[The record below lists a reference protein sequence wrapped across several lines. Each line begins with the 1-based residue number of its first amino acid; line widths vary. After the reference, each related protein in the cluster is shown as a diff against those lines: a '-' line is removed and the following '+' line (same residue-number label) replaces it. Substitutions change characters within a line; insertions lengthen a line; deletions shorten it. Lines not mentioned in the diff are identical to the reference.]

1 MPVAAAIALA
11 LSGWFFASPASADG
25 PPTPSPTAPPSPISP
40 SPSSTPQGSS
50 SPAPSGTAAPSAGA
64 TSSASPATSPTASAR
79 ASVSPNPGASPSP
92 APSPTPSP
100 SPAGS
105 TTPSVSPSPTPSAT
119 PSAPTAETIAKDAAL
134 LASARSLAQ
143 LIAAQAVAARDDTTK
158 RAAEV
163 AVLEQLANEA
173 AAAQTSLAQLIAA
186 ALPQAQGSPA
196 STWQLP
202 ARGPVSL
209 AFGPTAFALE
219 PSLVYQGTLYPH
231 FHAAIDIAA
240 PFGTPVAA
248 GADGIVTYVGHLP
261 DGAEIVLIAHA
272 GGYVSEYAHLDDTF
286 VAPPVKPSQT
296 ANAGQGVAFAG
307 LTGIT
312 TGPHLHFAILRN
324 GIPVDP
330 LLLISRS

>member
-1 MPVAAAIALA
+1 
-11 LSGWFFASPASADG
+11 
-25 PPTPSPTAPPSPISP
+25 
-40 SPSSTPQGSS
+40 
-50 SPAPSGTAAPSAGA
+50 
-64 TSSASPATSPTASAR
+64 
-79 ASVSPNPGASPSP
+79 
-92 APSPTPSP
+92 
-100 SPAGS
+100 
-105 TTPSVSPSPTPSAT
+105 
-119 PSAPTAETIAKDAAL
+119 
-134 LASARSLAQ
+134 LAQ
-143 LIAAQAVAARDDTTK
+143 LIAAQAVVARDELDALDAQVTQTTDDLNAVNTEIAAMQAQAEMRRSNPDRLVRDALRLIDMPQSAIPANLNPAELDALADLRSLTTELNERSAVLAARSEDLARLRESVAAKRAELDRTRARAQVLAAAAARDDTTK

-186 ALPQAQGSPA
+186 TLPQAQGSPA

-231 FHAAIDIAA
+231 FHAAIDIAV

-248 GADGIVTYVGHLP
+248 AADGIVTYVGHLP

-286 VAPPVKPSQT
+286 VAPPVKPGQT
-296 ANAGQGVAFAG
+296 VKAGQVVGFVG

>member
-1 MPVAAAIALA
+1 M
-11 LSGWFFASPASADG
+11 
-25 PPTPSPTAPPSPISP
+25 
-40 SPSSTPQGSS
+40 
-50 SPAPSGTAAPSAGA
+50 
-64 TSSASPATSPTASAR
+64 
-79 ASVSPNPGASPSP
+79 
-92 APSPTPSP
+92 
-100 SPAGS
+100 
-105 TTPSVSPSPTPSAT
+105 
-119 PSAPTAETIAKDAAL
+119 
-134 LASARSLAQ
+134 AQ
-143 LIAAQAVAARDDTTK
+143 LIAAQAVVARDELDALDAQVTQTTDDLNAVNTEIAAMQAQAEMRRSNPDRLVRDALRLIDMPRSAIPANLNPAELDALADLRSLTTELNERSAVLAARSEDLARLRESVAAKRAELDRTRARAQVLAAAAARDDTTK

-231 FHAAIDIAA
+231 FHAAIDIAV

-248 GADGIVTYVGHLP
+248 AADGIVTYVGHLP

-286 VAPPVKPSQT
+286 VAPPVKPGQT
-296 ANAGQGVAFAG
+296 VKAGQVVGFVG

>member
-1 MPVAAAIALA
+1 VVARDELDALDAQVTQTTDDLNAVNTEIAAMQAQAEMRRSNPDRLVRDALRLIDMPRSAIPANLNPAELDALADLRSLTTELNERSAVLAARSEDLARLRESVAAKRAEL
-11 LSGWFFASPASADG
+11 DR
-25 PPTPSPTAPPSPISP
+25 TR
-40 SPSSTPQGSS
+40 
-50 SPAPSGTAAPSAGA
+50 
-64 TSSASPATSPTASAR
+64 AR
-79 ASVSPNPGASPSP
+79 AQVL
-92 APSPTPSP
+92 
-100 SPAGS
+100 
-105 TTPSVSPSPTPSAT
+105 
-119 PSAPTAETIAKDAAL
+119 AA
-134 LASARSLAQ
+134 A
-143 LIAAQAVAARDDTTK
+143 AARDDTTK

-231 FHAAIDIAA
+231 FHAAIDIAV

-248 GADGIVTYVGHLP
+248 AADGIVTYVGHLP

-286 VAPPVKPSQT
+286 VAPPVKPGQT
-296 ANAGQGVAFAG
+296 VKAGQVVGFVG

>member
-1 MPVAAAIALA
+1 M
-11 LSGWFFASPASADG
+11 
-25 PPTPSPTAPPSPISP
+25 
-40 SPSSTPQGSS
+40 
-50 SPAPSGTAAPSAGA
+50 
-64 TSSASPATSPTASAR
+64 
-79 ASVSPNPGASPSP
+79 
-92 APSPTPSP
+92 
-100 SPAGS
+100 
-105 TTPSVSPSPTPSAT
+105 
-119 PSAPTAETIAKDAAL
+119 
-134 LASARSLAQ
+134 AQ
-143 LIAAQAVAARDDTTK
+143 LIAAQAVVARDELDALDAQVTQTTDDLNAVNTEIAAMQAQVDMRRSNPDRLVRDAMRLIDMPRSAIPANLNPAELDALADLRSLTTELNERSAVLAARSEDLARLRESVAAKRAELDRTRARAQVLAAAAARDDTTK

-186 ALPQAQGSPA
+186 TLPQAQGSPA

-231 FHAAIDIAA
+231 FHAAIDIAV

-248 GADGIVTYVGHLP
+248 AADGIVTYVGHLP

-286 VAPPVKPSQT
+286 VAPPVKPGQT
-296 ANAGQGVAFAG
+296 VKAGQVVGFVG

>member
-1 MPVAAAIALA
+1 M
-11 LSGWFFASPASADG
+11 
-25 PPTPSPTAPPSPISP
+25 
-40 SPSSTPQGSS
+40 
-50 SPAPSGTAAPSAGA
+50 
-64 TSSASPATSPTASAR
+64 
-79 ASVSPNPGASPSP
+79 
-92 APSPTPSP
+92 
-100 SPAGS
+100 
-105 TTPSVSPSPTPSAT
+105 
-119 PSAPTAETIAKDAAL
+119 
-134 LASARSLAQ
+134 AQ
-143 LIAAQAVAARDDTTK
+143 LIAAQAVVARDELDALDAQVTQTTDDLNAVNTEIAALQAQVDMRRSNPDRLVRDAMRLIDMPRSAIPANLNPAELDALADLRSLTTELNERSAVLAARSEDLARLRESVAAKRAELDRTRARAQVLAAAAARDDTTK

-231 FHAAIDIAA
+231 FHAAIDIAV

-286 VAPPVKPSQT
+286 VAPPVKPGQT
-296 ANAGQGVAFAG
+296 VKAGQVVGFVG

>member
-1 MPVAAAIALA
+1 M
-11 LSGWFFASPASADG
+11 
-25 PPTPSPTAPPSPISP
+25 
-40 SPSSTPQGSS
+40 
-50 SPAPSGTAAPSAGA
+50 
-64 TSSASPATSPTASAR
+64 
-79 ASVSPNPGASPSP
+79 
-92 APSPTPSP
+92 
-100 SPAGS
+100 
-105 TTPSVSPSPTPSAT
+105 
-119 PSAPTAETIAKDAAL
+119 
-134 LASARSLAQ
+134 AQ
-143 LIAAQAVAARDDTTK
+143 LIAAQAVVARDELDALDAQVTQTTDDLNAVNTEIAAMQAQADMRRSNPDRLVRDALRLIDMPRSAIPANLNPAELDALADLRSLTTELNERSAVLAARSEDLARLRESVAAKRAELDRTRARAQVLAAAAARDDTTK

-231 FHAAIDIAA
+231 FHAAIDIAV

-286 VAPPVKPSQT
+286 VAPPVKPGQT
-296 ANAGQGVAFAG
+296 VKAGQVVGFVG

>member
-1 MPVAAAIALA
+1 M
-11 LSGWFFASPASADG
+11 
-25 PPTPSPTAPPSPISP
+25 
-40 SPSSTPQGSS
+40 
-50 SPAPSGTAAPSAGA
+50 
-64 TSSASPATSPTASAR
+64 
-79 ASVSPNPGASPSP
+79 
-92 APSPTPSP
+92 
-100 SPAGS
+100 
-105 TTPSVSPSPTPSAT
+105 
-119 PSAPTAETIAKDAAL
+119 
-134 LASARSLAQ
+134 AQ
-143 LIAAQAVAARDDTTK
+143 LIAAQAVVARDELDALDAQVTQTTDDLNAVNTEIAAMQAQAEMRRSNPDRLVRDALRLIDMPQSAIPANLNPAELDALADLRSLTTELNERSAVLAARSEDLARLRESVAAKRAELDRTRARAQVLAAAAARDDTTK

-231 FHAAIDIAA
+231 FHAAIDIAV

-248 GADGIVTYVGHLP
+248 AADGIVTYVGHLP

-286 VAPPVKPSQT
+286 VAPPVKPGQT
-296 ANAGQGVAFAG
+296 VKAGQVVGFVG

>member
-1 MPVAAAIALA
+1 M
-11 LSGWFFASPASADG
+11 
-25 PPTPSPTAPPSPISP
+25 
-40 SPSSTPQGSS
+40 
-50 SPAPSGTAAPSAGA
+50 
-64 TSSASPATSPTASAR
+64 
-79 ASVSPNPGASPSP
+79 
-92 APSPTPSP
+92 
-100 SPAGS
+100 
-105 TTPSVSPSPTPSAT
+105 
-119 PSAPTAETIAKDAAL
+119 
-134 LASARSLAQ
+134 AQ
-143 LIAAQAVAARDDTTK
+143 LIAAQAVVARDELDALDAQVTQTTDDLNAVNTEIAAMQAQVDMRRSNPDRLVRDAMRLIDMPRSAIPANLNPAELDALADLRSLTTELNERSAVLAARSEDLARLRESVAAKRAELDRTRARAQVLAAAAARDDTTK

-231 FHAAIDIAA
+231 FHAAIDIAV

-248 GADGIVTYVGHLP
+248 AADGIVTYVGHLP

-286 VAPPVKPSQT
+286 VAPPVKPGQT
-296 ANAGQGVAFAG
+296 VKAGQVVGFVG

>member
-1 MPVAAAIALA
+1 M
-11 LSGWFFASPASADG
+11 
-25 PPTPSPTAPPSPISP
+25 
-40 SPSSTPQGSS
+40 
-50 SPAPSGTAAPSAGA
+50 
-64 TSSASPATSPTASAR
+64 
-79 ASVSPNPGASPSP
+79 
-92 APSPTPSP
+92 
-100 SPAGS
+100 
-105 TTPSVSPSPTPSAT
+105 
-119 PSAPTAETIAKDAAL
+119 
-134 LASARSLAQ
+134 AQ
-143 LIAAQAVAARDDTTK
+143 LIAAQAVVARDELDALDAQVTQTTDDLNAVNTEIAALQAQVDMRRSNPDRLVRDALRLIDMPQSAIPANLNPAELDALADLRSLTTELNERSAVLAARSEDLARLRESVAAKRAELDRTRARAQVLAAAAARDDTTK

-231 FHAAIDIAA
+231 FHAAIDIAV

-286 VAPPVKPSQT
+286 VAPPVKPGQT
-296 ANAGQGVAFAG
+296 VKAGQVVGFVG

>member
-1 MPVAAAIALA
+1 M
-11 LSGWFFASPASADG
+11 
-25 PPTPSPTAPPSPISP
+25 
-40 SPSSTPQGSS
+40 
-50 SPAPSGTAAPSAGA
+50 
-64 TSSASPATSPTASAR
+64 
-79 ASVSPNPGASPSP
+79 
-92 APSPTPSP
+92 
-100 SPAGS
+100 
-105 TTPSVSPSPTPSAT
+105 
-119 PSAPTAETIAKDAAL
+119 
-134 LASARSLAQ
+134 AQ
-143 LIAAQAVAARDDTTK
+143 LIAAQAVVARDELDALDAQVTQTTDDLNAVNTEIAAMQAQVDMRRSNPDRLVRDALRLIDMPRSAIPANLNPAELDALADLRSLTTELNERSAVLAARSEDLARLRESVAAKRAELDRTRARAQVLAAAAARDDTTK

-286 VAPPVKPSQT
+286 VAPPVKPGQT
-296 ANAGQGVAFAG
+296 VKAGQVVGFVG

>member
-1 MPVAAAIALA
+1 
-11 LSGWFFASPASADG
+11 
-25 PPTPSPTAPPSPISP
+25 
-40 SPSSTPQGSS
+40 
-50 SPAPSGTAAPSAGA
+50 
-64 TSSASPATSPTASAR
+64 
-79 ASVSPNPGASPSP
+79 
-92 APSPTPSP
+92 
-100 SPAGS
+100 
-105 TTPSVSPSPTPSAT
+105 
-119 PSAPTAETIAKDAAL
+119 
-134 LASARSLAQ
+134 LAQ
-143 LIAAQAVAARDDTTK
+143 LIAAQAVVARDELDALDAQVTQTTDDLNAVNTEIAAMQAQAEMRRSNPDRLVRDALRLIDMPRSAIPANLNPAELDALADLRSLTTELNERSAVLAARSEDLARLRESVAAKRAELDRTRARAQVLAAAAARDDTTK

-286 VAPPVKPSQT
+286 VAPPVKPGQT
-296 ANAGQGVAFAG
+296 VKAGQVVGFVG

>member
-1 MPVAAAIALA
+1 M
-11 LSGWFFASPASADG
+11 
-25 PPTPSPTAPPSPISP
+25 
-40 SPSSTPQGSS
+40 
-50 SPAPSGTAAPSAGA
+50 
-64 TSSASPATSPTASAR
+64 
-79 ASVSPNPGASPSP
+79 
-92 APSPTPSP
+92 
-100 SPAGS
+100 
-105 TTPSVSPSPTPSAT
+105 
-119 PSAPTAETIAKDAAL
+119 
-134 LASARSLAQ
+134 AQ
-143 LIAAQAVAARDDTTK
+143 LIAAQAVVARDELDALDAQVTQTTDDLNAVNTEIAAMQAQVDMRRSNPDRLVRDAMRLIDMPRSAIPANLNPAELDALADLRSLTTELNERSAVLAARSEDLARLRESVAAKRAELDRTRARAQVLAAAAARDDTTK

-286 VAPPVKPSQT
+286 VAPPVKPGQT
-296 ANAGQGVAFAG
+296 VKAGQVVGFVG

>member
-1 MPVAAAIALA
+1 M
-11 LSGWFFASPASADG
+11 
-25 PPTPSPTAPPSPISP
+25 
-40 SPSSTPQGSS
+40 
-50 SPAPSGTAAPSAGA
+50 
-64 TSSASPATSPTASAR
+64 
-79 ASVSPNPGASPSP
+79 
-92 APSPTPSP
+92 
-100 SPAGS
+100 
-105 TTPSVSPSPTPSAT
+105 
-119 PSAPTAETIAKDAAL
+119 
-134 LASARSLAQ
+134 AQ
-143 LIAAQAVAARDDTTK
+143 LIAAQAVVARDELDALDAQVTQTTDDLNAVNTEIAAMQAQVDMRRSNPDRLVRDALRLIDMPRSAIPANLNPAELDALADLRSLTTELNERSAVLAARSEDLARLRESVAAKRAELDRTRARAQVLAAAAARDDTTK

-231 FHAAIDIAA
+231 FHAAIDIAV

-248 GADGIVTYVGHLP
+248 AADGIVTYVGHLP

-286 VAPPVKPSQT
+286 VAPPVKPGQT
-296 ANAGQGVAFAG
+296 VKAGQVVGFVG

>member
-1 MPVAAAIALA
+1 M
-11 LSGWFFASPASADG
+11 
-25 PPTPSPTAPPSPISP
+25 
-40 SPSSTPQGSS
+40 
-50 SPAPSGTAAPSAGA
+50 
-64 TSSASPATSPTASAR
+64 
-79 ASVSPNPGASPSP
+79 
-92 APSPTPSP
+92 
-100 SPAGS
+100 
-105 TTPSVSPSPTPSAT
+105 
-119 PSAPTAETIAKDAAL
+119 
-134 LASARSLAQ
+134 AQ
-143 LIAAQAVAARDDTTK
+143 LIAAQAVVARDELDALDAQVTQTTDDLNAVNTEIAAMQAQAEMRRSNPDRLVRDALRLIDMPRSAIPANLNPAELDALADLRSLTTELNERSAVLAARSEDLARLRESVAAKRAELDRTRARAQVLAAAAARDDTTK

-286 VAPPVKPSQT
+286 VAPPVKPGQT
-296 ANAGQGVAFAG
+296 VKAGQVVGFVG

>member
-1 MPVAAAIALA
+1 M
-11 LSGWFFASPASADG
+11 
-25 PPTPSPTAPPSPISP
+25 
-40 SPSSTPQGSS
+40 
-50 SPAPSGTAAPSAGA
+50 
-64 TSSASPATSPTASAR
+64 
-79 ASVSPNPGASPSP
+79 
-92 APSPTPSP
+92 
-100 SPAGS
+100 
-105 TTPSVSPSPTPSAT
+105 
-119 PSAPTAETIAKDAAL
+119 
-134 LASARSLAQ
+134 AQ
-143 LIAAQAVAARDDTTK
+143 LIAAQAVVARDELDALDAQVTQTTDDLNAVNTEIAAMQAQVDMRRSNPDRLVRDALRLIDMPRSAIPANLNPAELDALADLRSLTTELNERSAVLAARSEDLARLRESVAAKRAELDRTRARAQVLAAAAARDDTTK

-163 AVLEQLANEA
+163 VVLEQLANEA

-231 FHAAIDIAA
+231 FHAAIDIAV

-248 GADGIVTYVGHLP
+248 AADGIVTYVGHLP

-286 VAPPVKPSQT
+286 VAPPVKPGQT
-296 ANAGQGVAFAG
+296 VKAGQVVGFVG

>member
-1 MPVAAAIALA
+1 
-11 LSGWFFASPASADG
+11 
-25 PPTPSPTAPPSPISP
+25 
-40 SPSSTPQGSS
+40 
-50 SPAPSGTAAPSAGA
+50 
-64 TSSASPATSPTASAR
+64 
-79 ASVSPNPGASPSP
+79 
-92 APSPTPSP
+92 
-100 SPAGS
+100 
-105 TTPSVSPSPTPSAT
+105 
-119 PSAPTAETIAKDAAL
+119 
-134 LASARSLAQ
+134 LAQ
-143 LIAAQAVAARDDTTK
+143 LIAAQAVVARDELDALDAQVTQTTDDLNAVNTEIAALQAQVDMRRSNPDRLVRDALRLIDMPRSAIPANLNPAELDALADLRSLTTELNERSAVLAARSEDLARLRESVAAKRAELDRTRARAQVLAAAAARDDTTK

-231 FHAAIDIAA
+231 FHAAIDIAV

-286 VAPPVKPSQT
+286 VAPPVKPGQT
-296 ANAGQGVAFAG
+296 VKAGQVVGFVG

>member
-1 MPVAAAIALA
+1 M
-11 LSGWFFASPASADG
+11 
-25 PPTPSPTAPPSPISP
+25 
-40 SPSSTPQGSS
+40 
-50 SPAPSGTAAPSAGA
+50 
-64 TSSASPATSPTASAR
+64 
-79 ASVSPNPGASPSP
+79 
-92 APSPTPSP
+92 
-100 SPAGS
+100 
-105 TTPSVSPSPTPSAT
+105 
-119 PSAPTAETIAKDAAL
+119 
-134 LASARSLAQ
+134 AQ
-143 LIAAQAVAARDDTTK
+143 LIAAQAVVARDELDALDAQVTQTTDDLNAVNTEIAAMQAQVDMRRSNPDRLVRDAMRLIDMPRSAIPANLNPAELDALADLRSLTTELNERSAVLAARSEDLARLRESVAAKRAELDRTRARAQVLAAAAARDDTTK

-231 FHAAIDIAA
+231 FHAAIDIAV

-286 VAPPVKPSQT
+286 VAPPVKPGQT
-296 ANAGQGVAFAG
+296 VKAGQVVGFVG

>member
-1 MPVAAAIALA
+1 M
-11 LSGWFFASPASADG
+11 
-25 PPTPSPTAPPSPISP
+25 
-40 SPSSTPQGSS
+40 
-50 SPAPSGTAAPSAGA
+50 
-64 TSSASPATSPTASAR
+64 
-79 ASVSPNPGASPSP
+79 
-92 APSPTPSP
+92 
-100 SPAGS
+100 
-105 TTPSVSPSPTPSAT
+105 
-119 PSAPTAETIAKDAAL
+119 
-134 LASARSLAQ
+134 AQ
-143 LIAAQAVAARDDTTK
+143 LIAAQAVVARDELDALDAQVTQTTDDLNAVNTEIAAMQAQVDMRRSNPDRLVRDALRLIDMPQSAIPANLNPAELDALADLRSLTTELNERSAVLAARSEDLARLRESVAAKRAELDRTRARAQVLAAAAARDDTTK

-231 FHAAIDIAA
+231 FHAAIDIAV

-286 VAPPVKPSQT
+286 VAPPVKPGQT
-296 ANAGQGVAFAG
+296 VKAGQVVGFVG

>member
-1 MPVAAAIALA
+1 
-11 LSGWFFASPASADG
+11 
-25 PPTPSPTAPPSPISP
+25 
-40 SPSSTPQGSS
+40 
-50 SPAPSGTAAPSAGA
+50 
-64 TSSASPATSPTASAR
+64 
-79 ASVSPNPGASPSP
+79 
-92 APSPTPSP
+92 
-100 SPAGS
+100 
-105 TTPSVSPSPTPSAT
+105 
-119 PSAPTAETIAKDAAL
+119 
-134 LASARSLAQ
+134 LAQ
-143 LIAAQAVAARDDTTK
+143 LIAAQAVVARDELDALDAQVTQTTDDLNAVNTEIAAMQAQAEMRRSNPDRLVRDALRLIDMPRSAIPANLNPAELDALADLRSLTTELNERSAVLAARSEDLARLRESVAAKRAELDRTRARAQVLAAAAARDDTTK

-231 FHAAIDIAA
+231 FHAAIDIAV

-286 VAPPVKPSQT
+286 VAPPVKPGQT
-296 ANAGQGVAFAG
+296 VKAGQVVGFVG

>member
-1 MPVAAAIALA
+1 
-11 LSGWFFASPASADG
+11 
-25 PPTPSPTAPPSPISP
+25 
-40 SPSSTPQGSS
+40 
-50 SPAPSGTAAPSAGA
+50 
-64 TSSASPATSPTASAR
+64 
-79 ASVSPNPGASPSP
+79 
-92 APSPTPSP
+92 
-100 SPAGS
+100 
-105 TTPSVSPSPTPSAT
+105 
-119 PSAPTAETIAKDAAL
+119 
-134 LASARSLAQ
+134 LAQ
-143 LIAAQAVAARDDTTK
+143 LIAAQAVVARDELDALDAQVTQTTDDLNAVNTEIAAMQAQVDMRRSNPDRLVRDAMRLIDMPRSAIPANLNPAELDALADLRSLTTELNERSAVLAARSEDLARLRESVAAKRAELDRTRARAQVLAAAAARDDTTK

-231 FHAAIDIAA
+231 FHAAIDIAV

-286 VAPPVKPSQT
+286 VAPPVKPGQT
-296 ANAGQGVAFAG
+296 VKAGQVVGFVG

>member
-1 MPVAAAIALA
+1 
-11 LSGWFFASPASADG
+11 
-25 PPTPSPTAPPSPISP
+25 
-40 SPSSTPQGSS
+40 
-50 SPAPSGTAAPSAGA
+50 
-64 TSSASPATSPTASAR
+64 
-79 ASVSPNPGASPSP
+79 
-92 APSPTPSP
+92 
-100 SPAGS
+100 
-105 TTPSVSPSPTPSAT
+105 
-119 PSAPTAETIAKDAAL
+119 
-134 LASARSLAQ
+134 LAQ
-143 LIAAQAVAARDDTTK
+143 LIAAQAVVARDELDALDAQVTQTTDDLNAVNTEIAAMQAQAEMRRSNPDRLVRDALRLIDMPRSAIPANLNPAELDALADLRSLTTELNERSAVLAARSEDLARLRESVAAKRAELDRTRARAQVLAAAAARDDTTK

-186 ALPQAQGSPA
+186 TLPQAQGSPA

-231 FHAAIDIAA
+231 FHAAIDIAV

-286 VAPPVKPSQT
+286 VAPPVKPGQT
-296 ANAGQGVAFAG
+296 VKAGQVVGFVG

>member
-1 MPVAAAIALA
+1 
-11 LSGWFFASPASADG
+11 
-25 PPTPSPTAPPSPISP
+25 
-40 SPSSTPQGSS
+40 
-50 SPAPSGTAAPSAGA
+50 
-64 TSSASPATSPTASAR
+64 
-79 ASVSPNPGASPSP
+79 
-92 APSPTPSP
+92 
-100 SPAGS
+100 
-105 TTPSVSPSPTPSAT
+105 
-119 PSAPTAETIAKDAAL
+119 
-134 LASARSLAQ
+134 LAQ
-143 LIAAQAVAARDDTTK
+143 LIAAQAVVARDELDALDAQVTQTTDDLNAVNTEIAAMQAQVDMRRSNPDRLVRDAMRLIDMPRSAIPANLNPAELDALADLRSLTTELNERSAVLAARSEDLARLRESVAAKRAELDRTRARAQVLAAAAARDDTTK

-231 FHAAIDIAA
+231 FHAAIDIAV

-248 GADGIVTYVGHLP
+248 AADGIVTYVGHLP

-286 VAPPVKPSQT
+286 VAPPVKPGQT
-296 ANAGQGVAFAG
+296 VKAGQVVGFVG

>member
-1 MPVAAAIALA
+1 MVARDELDALDAQVTQTTDDLNAVNTEIAAMQAQAEMRRSNPDRLVRDALRLIDMPQSAIPANLNPAELDALADLRSLTTELNERSAVLAARSEDLARLRESVAAKRAEL
-11 LSGWFFASPASADG
+11 DR
-25 PPTPSPTAPPSPISP
+25 TR
-40 SPSSTPQGSS
+40 
-50 SPAPSGTAAPSAGA
+50 
-64 TSSASPATSPTASAR
+64 AR
-79 ASVSPNPGASPSP
+79 AQVL
-92 APSPTPSP
+92 
-100 SPAGS
+100 
-105 TTPSVSPSPTPSAT
+105 
-119 PSAPTAETIAKDAAL
+119 AA
-134 LASARSLAQ
+134 A
-143 LIAAQAVAARDDTTK
+143 AARDDTTK

-231 FHAAIDIAA
+231 FHAAIDIAV

-286 VAPPVKPSQT
+286 VAPPVKPGQT
-296 ANAGQGVAFAG
+296 VKAGQVVGFVG

>member
-1 MPVAAAIALA
+1 VVARDELDALDAQVTQTTDDLNAVNTEIAAMQAQVDMRRSNPDRLVRDAMRLIDMPRSAIPANLNPAELDALADLRSLTTELNERSAVLAARSEDLARLRESVAAKRAEL
-11 LSGWFFASPASADG
+11 DR
-25 PPTPSPTAPPSPISP
+25 TR
-40 SPSSTPQGSS
+40 
-50 SPAPSGTAAPSAGA
+50 
-64 TSSASPATSPTASAR
+64 AR
-79 ASVSPNPGASPSP
+79 AQVL
-92 APSPTPSP
+92 
-100 SPAGS
+100 
-105 TTPSVSPSPTPSAT
+105 
-119 PSAPTAETIAKDAAL
+119 AA
-134 LASARSLAQ
+134 A
-143 LIAAQAVAARDDTTK
+143 AARDDTTK

-186 ALPQAQGSPA
+186 TLPQAQGSPA

-231 FHAAIDIAA
+231 FHAAIDIAV

-248 GADGIVTYVGHLP
+248 AADGIVTYVGHLP

-286 VAPPVKPSQT
+286 VAPPVKPGQT
-296 ANAGQGVAFAG
+296 VKAGQVVGFVG

>member
-1 MPVAAAIALA
+1 M
-11 LSGWFFASPASADG
+11 
-25 PPTPSPTAPPSPISP
+25 
-40 SPSSTPQGSS
+40 
-50 SPAPSGTAAPSAGA
+50 
-64 TSSASPATSPTASAR
+64 
-79 ASVSPNPGASPSP
+79 
-92 APSPTPSP
+92 
-100 SPAGS
+100 
-105 TTPSVSPSPTPSAT
+105 
-119 PSAPTAETIAKDAAL
+119 
-134 LASARSLAQ
+134 AQ
-143 LIAAQAVAARDDTTK
+143 LIAAQAVVARDELDALDAQVTQTTDDLNAVNTEIAAMQAQVDMRRSNPDRLVRDAMRLIDMPRSAIPANLNPAELDALADLRSLTTELNERSAVLAARSEDLARLRESVAAKRAELDRTRARAQVLAAAAARDDTTK

-186 ALPQAQGSPA
+186 TLPQAQGSPA

-231 FHAAIDIAA
+231 FHAAIDIAV

-286 VAPPVKPSQT
+286 VAPPVKPGQT
-296 ANAGQGVAFAG
+296 VKAGQVVGFVG

>member
-1 MPVAAAIALA
+1 M
-11 LSGWFFASPASADG
+11 
-25 PPTPSPTAPPSPISP
+25 
-40 SPSSTPQGSS
+40 
-50 SPAPSGTAAPSAGA
+50 
-64 TSSASPATSPTASAR
+64 
-79 ASVSPNPGASPSP
+79 
-92 APSPTPSP
+92 
-100 SPAGS
+100 
-105 TTPSVSPSPTPSAT
+105 
-119 PSAPTAETIAKDAAL
+119 
-134 LASARSLAQ
+134 AQ
-143 LIAAQAVAARDDTTK
+143 LIAAQAVVARDELDALDAQVTQTTDDLNAVNTEIAALQAQVDMRRSNPDRLVRDALRLIDMPRSAIPANLNPAELDALADLRSLTTELNERSAVLAARSEDLARLRESVAAKRAELDRTRARAQVLAAAAARDDTTK

-231 FHAAIDIAA
+231 FHAAIDIAV

-286 VAPPVKPSQT
+286 VAPPVKPGQT
-296 ANAGQGVAFAG
+296 VKAGQVVGFVG

>member
-1 MPVAAAIALA
+1 M
-11 LSGWFFASPASADG
+11 
-25 PPTPSPTAPPSPISP
+25 
-40 SPSSTPQGSS
+40 
-50 SPAPSGTAAPSAGA
+50 
-64 TSSASPATSPTASAR
+64 
-79 ASVSPNPGASPSP
+79 
-92 APSPTPSP
+92 
-100 SPAGS
+100 
-105 TTPSVSPSPTPSAT
+105 
-119 PSAPTAETIAKDAAL
+119 
-134 LASARSLAQ
+134 AQ
-143 LIAAQAVAARDDTTK
+143 LIAAQAVVARDELDALDAQVTQTTDDLNAVNTEIAAMQAQAEMRRSNPDRLVRDALRLIDMPRSAIPANLNPAELDALADLRSLTTELNERSAVLAARSEDLARLRESVAAKRAELDRTRARAQVLAAAAARDDTTK

-231 FHAAIDIAA
+231 FHAAIDIAV

-286 VAPPVKPSQT
+286 VAPPVKPGQT
-296 ANAGQGVAFAG
+296 VKAGQVVGFVG

>member
-1 MPVAAAIALA
+1 M
-11 LSGWFFASPASADG
+11 
-25 PPTPSPTAPPSPISP
+25 
-40 SPSSTPQGSS
+40 
-50 SPAPSGTAAPSAGA
+50 
-64 TSSASPATSPTASAR
+64 
-79 ASVSPNPGASPSP
+79 
-92 APSPTPSP
+92 
-100 SPAGS
+100 
-105 TTPSVSPSPTPSAT
+105 
-119 PSAPTAETIAKDAAL
+119 
-134 LASARSLAQ
+134 AQ
-143 LIAAQAVAARDDTTK
+143 LIAAQAVVARDELDALDAQVTQTTDDLNAVNTEIAALQAQVDMRRSNPDRLVRDALRLIDMPRSAIPANLNPAELDALADLRSLTTELNERNAVLAARSEDLARLRESVAAKRAELDRTRARAQVLAAAAARDDTTK

-231 FHAAIDIAA
+231 FHAAIDIAV

-286 VAPPVKPSQT
+286 VAPPVKPGQT
-296 ANAGQGVAFAG
+296 VKAGQVVGFVG

>member
-1 MPVAAAIALA
+1 
-11 LSGWFFASPASADG
+11 
-25 PPTPSPTAPPSPISP
+25 
-40 SPSSTPQGSS
+40 
-50 SPAPSGTAAPSAGA
+50 
-64 TSSASPATSPTASAR
+64 
-79 ASVSPNPGASPSP
+79 
-92 APSPTPSP
+92 
-100 SPAGS
+100 
-105 TTPSVSPSPTPSAT
+105 
-119 PSAPTAETIAKDAAL
+119 
-134 LASARSLAQ
+134 LAQ
-143 LIAAQAVAARDDTTK
+143 LIAAQAVVARDELDALDAQVTQTTDDLNAVNTEIAAMQAQVDMRRSNPDRLVRDALRLIDMPRSAIPANLNPAELDALADLRSLTTELNERSAVLAARSEDLARLRESVAAKRAELDRTRARAQVLAAAAARDDTTK

-231 FHAAIDIAA
+231 FHAAIDIAV

-286 VAPPVKPSQT
+286 VAPPVKPGQT
-296 ANAGQGVAFAG
+296 VKAGQVVGFVG

>member
-1 MPVAAAIALA
+1 M
-11 LSGWFFASPASADG
+11 
-25 PPTPSPTAPPSPISP
+25 
-40 SPSSTPQGSS
+40 
-50 SPAPSGTAAPSAGA
+50 
-64 TSSASPATSPTASAR
+64 
-79 ASVSPNPGASPSP
+79 
-92 APSPTPSP
+92 
-100 SPAGS
+100 
-105 TTPSVSPSPTPSAT
+105 
-119 PSAPTAETIAKDAAL
+119 
-134 LASARSLAQ
+134 AQ
-143 LIAAQAVAARDDTTK
+143 LIAAQAVVARDELDALDAQVTQTTDDLNAVNTEIAAMQAQVDMRRSNPDRLVRDALRLIDMPRSAIPANLNPAELDALADLRSLTTELNERSAVLAARSEDLARLRESVAAKRAELDRTRARAQVLAAAAARDDTTK

-231 FHAAIDIAA
+231 FHAAIDIAV

-286 VAPPVKPSQT
+286 VAPPVKPGQT
-296 ANAGQGVAFAG
+296 VKAGQVVGFVG

>member
-1 MPVAAAIALA
+1 M
-11 LSGWFFASPASADG
+11 
-25 PPTPSPTAPPSPISP
+25 
-40 SPSSTPQGSS
+40 
-50 SPAPSGTAAPSAGA
+50 
-64 TSSASPATSPTASAR
+64 
-79 ASVSPNPGASPSP
+79 
-92 APSPTPSP
+92 
-100 SPAGS
+100 
-105 TTPSVSPSPTPSAT
+105 
-119 PSAPTAETIAKDAAL
+119 
-134 LASARSLAQ
+134 AQ
-143 LIAAQAVAARDDTTK
+143 LIAAQAVVARDELDALDAQVTQTTDDLNAVNTEIAAMQAQAEMRRSNPDRLVRDALRLIDMPQSAIPANLNPAELDALADLRSLTTELNERSAVLAARSEDLARLRESVAAKRAELDRTRARAQVLAAAAARDDTTK

-231 FHAAIDIAA
+231 FHAAIDIAV

-286 VAPPVKPSQT
+286 VAPPVKPGQT
-296 ANAGQGVAFAG
+296 VKAGQVVGFVG

>member
-1 MPVAAAIALA
+1 VVARDELDALDAQVTQTTDDLNAVNTEIAALQAQVDMRRSNPDRLVRDALRLIDMPRSAIPANLNPAELDALADLRSLTTELNERSAVLAARSEDLARLRESVAAKRAEL
-11 LSGWFFASPASADG
+11 DR
-25 PPTPSPTAPPSPISP
+25 TR
-40 SPSSTPQGSS
+40 
-50 SPAPSGTAAPSAGA
+50 
-64 TSSASPATSPTASAR
+64 AR
-79 ASVSPNPGASPSP
+79 AQVL
-92 APSPTPSP
+92 
-100 SPAGS
+100 
-105 TTPSVSPSPTPSAT
+105 
-119 PSAPTAETIAKDAAL
+119 AA
-134 LASARSLAQ
+134 A
-143 LIAAQAVAARDDTTK
+143 AARDDTTK

-231 FHAAIDIAA
+231 FHAAIDIAV

-286 VAPPVKPSQT
+286 VAPPVKPGQT
-296 ANAGQGVAFAG
+296 VKAGQVVGFVG

>member
-1 MPVAAAIALA
+1 MVARDELDALDAQVTQTTDDLNAVNTEIAAMQAQVDMRRSNPDRLVRDALRLIDMPRSAIPANLNPAELDALADLRSLTTELNERSAVLAARSEDLARLRESVAAKRAEL
-11 LSGWFFASPASADG
+11 DR
-25 PPTPSPTAPPSPISP
+25 TR
-40 SPSSTPQGSS
+40 
-50 SPAPSGTAAPSAGA
+50 
-64 TSSASPATSPTASAR
+64 AR
-79 ASVSPNPGASPSP
+79 AQVL
-92 APSPTPSP
+92 
-100 SPAGS
+100 
-105 TTPSVSPSPTPSAT
+105 
-119 PSAPTAETIAKDAAL
+119 AA
-134 LASARSLAQ
+134 A
-143 LIAAQAVAARDDTTK
+143 AARDDTTK

-231 FHAAIDIAA
+231 FHAAIDIAV

-286 VAPPVKPSQT
+286 VAPPVKPGQT
-296 ANAGQGVAFAG
+296 VKAGQVVGFVG

>member
-1 MPVAAAIALA
+1 
-11 LSGWFFASPASADG
+11 
-25 PPTPSPTAPPSPISP
+25 
-40 SPSSTPQGSS
+40 
-50 SPAPSGTAAPSAGA
+50 
-64 TSSASPATSPTASAR
+64 
-79 ASVSPNPGASPSP
+79 
-92 APSPTPSP
+92 
-100 SPAGS
+100 
-105 TTPSVSPSPTPSAT
+105 
-119 PSAPTAETIAKDAAL
+119 
-134 LASARSLAQ
+134 LAQ
-143 LIAAQAVAARDDTTK
+143 LIAAQAVVARDELDALDAQVTQTTDDLNAVNTEIAAMQAQAEMRRSNPDRLVRDALRLIDMPQSAIPANLNPAELDALADLRSLTTELNERSAVLAARSEDLARLRESVAAKRAELDRTRARAQVLAAAAARDDTTK

-286 VAPPVKPSQT
+286 VAPPVKPGQT
-296 ANAGQGVAFAG
+296 VKAGQVVGFVG

>member
-1 MPVAAAIALA
+1 M
-11 LSGWFFASPASADG
+11 
-25 PPTPSPTAPPSPISP
+25 
-40 SPSSTPQGSS
+40 
-50 SPAPSGTAAPSAGA
+50 
-64 TSSASPATSPTASAR
+64 
-79 ASVSPNPGASPSP
+79 
-92 APSPTPSP
+92 
-100 SPAGS
+100 
-105 TTPSVSPSPTPSAT
+105 
-119 PSAPTAETIAKDAAL
+119 
-134 LASARSLAQ
+134 AQ
-143 LIAAQAVAARDDTTK
+143 LIAAQAVVARDELDALDAQVTQTTDDLNAVNTEIAALQAQVDMRRSNPDRLVRDALRLIDMPRSAIPANLNPAELDALADLRSLTTELNERSAVLAARSEDLARLRESVAAKRAELDRTRARAQVLAAAAARDDTTK

-231 FHAAIDIAA
+231 FHAAIDIAV

-248 GADGIVTYVGHLP
+248 AADGIVTYVGHLP

-286 VAPPVKPSQT
+286 VAPPVKPGQT
-296 ANAGQGVAFAG
+296 VKAGQVVGFVG

>member
-1 MPVAAAIALA
+1 MVARDELDALDAQVTQTTDDLNAVNTEIAALQAQVDMRRSNPDRLVRDALRLIDMPRSAIPANLNPAELDALADLRSLTTELNERSAVLAARSEDLARLRESVAAKRAEL
-11 LSGWFFASPASADG
+11 DR
-25 PPTPSPTAPPSPISP
+25 TR
-40 SPSSTPQGSS
+40 
-50 SPAPSGTAAPSAGA
+50 
-64 TSSASPATSPTASAR
+64 AR
-79 ASVSPNPGASPSP
+79 AQVL
-92 APSPTPSP
+92 
-100 SPAGS
+100 
-105 TTPSVSPSPTPSAT
+105 
-119 PSAPTAETIAKDAAL
+119 AA
-134 LASARSLAQ
+134 A
-143 LIAAQAVAARDDTTK
+143 AARDDTTK

-231 FHAAIDIAA
+231 FHAAIDIAV

-286 VAPPVKPSQT
+286 VAPPVKPGQT
-296 ANAGQGVAFAG
+296 VKAGQVVGFVG